1 VNFLTLAK
9 ITKRSTPVTNIITGI
24 QYLHHLIH
32 VGVAMHHMISILNK
46 QLLENHSDEI
56 TKIKTFGKKMKRKVK
71 KIKLKFIM
79 LIIY

>member
-1 VNFLTLAK
+1 
-9 ITKRSTPVTNIITGI
+9 VTNIITGI
-24 QYLHHLIH
+24 QNLLHHLIH
-32 VGVAMHHMISILNK
+32 VGVAMHHMISIFNK
-46 QLLENHSDEI
+46 QLLENDSDEI